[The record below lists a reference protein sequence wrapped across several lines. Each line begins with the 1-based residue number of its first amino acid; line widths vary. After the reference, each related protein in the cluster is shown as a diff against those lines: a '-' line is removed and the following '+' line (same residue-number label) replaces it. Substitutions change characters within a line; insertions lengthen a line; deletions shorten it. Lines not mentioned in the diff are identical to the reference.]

1 MQKTKNPVLIGDPIA
16 ETPPAPDA
24 AFESA
29 AAELVAEARQ
39 SSEVMAQADL
49 AEALHYNQIIGLTH
63 YARALDSIN
72 KIALLKSLQQ
82 LKDAKDYKNMI
93 LPEPD
98 GGVIK
103 VRTWQQLCD
112 ALGLSRSKVDEDLA
126 NLAAFGEDVLKA
138 QDSLGIGYRELRGLR
153 GGLAS
158 LPEGE
163 REEVQ
168 ALIASAA
175 ASGDREEILAT
186 LDEVGARN
194 SKLTRE
200 LASAEARARSQE
212 ELLSTKNRQLDSL
225 RTRIDTLTNPATPED
240 RDRLQWERQSNI
252 RQQISTIC
260 NSMTG
265 STVELC
271 RILRDARAHDQA
283 HPDMPPV
290 MTDELWREL
299 DARVCAAWRTMADIL
314 TEAGLDSMT
323 QPIDVAAFDP
333 ELDADAFDT
342 EPMDARQ

>member
-1 MQKTKNPVLIGDPIA
+1 MPKIKN
-16 ETPPAPDA
+16 APDT
-24 AFESA
+24 FEA
-29 AAELVAEARQ
+29 AASELVDEARA
-39 SSEVMAQADL
+39 STETLTHADL
-49 AEALHYNQIIGLTH
+49 AELMKLNQLVGITS
-63 YARALDSIN
+63 YARAMDSMN
-72 KIALLKSLQQ
+72 KIALLRALQQ
-82 LKDAKDYKNMI
+82 LKDTKSYKNMM
-93 LPEPD
+93 LPSPD
-98 GGVIK
+98 GTVIK
-103 VRTWQQLCD
+103 IKTWQQLCD
-112 ALGLSRSKVDEDLA
+112 TLGLSRGKVDEDLL
-126 NLAAFGEDVLKA
+126 NLAAFGDDMLKA

>member
-1 MQKTKNPVLIGDPIA
+1 MPKIKN
-16 ETPPAPDA
+16 APDTLPA
-24 AFESA
+24 DLDTQTFEA
-29 AAELVAEARQ
+29 AASELVDEARA
-39 SSEVMAQADL
+39 STETLTHADL
-49 AEALHYNQIIGLTH
+49 AELMKLNQLVGITS
-63 YARALDSIN
+63 YARAMDSMN
-72 KIALLKSLQQ
+72 KIALLRALQQ
-82 LKDAKDYKNMI
+82 LKDTKSYKNMM
-93 LPEPD
+93 LPSPD
-98 GGVIK
+98 GTVIK
-103 VRTWQQLCD
+103 IKTWQQLCD
-112 ALGLSRSKVDEDLA
+112 TLGLSRGKVDEDLL
-126 NLAAFGEDVLKA
+126 NLAAFGDDMLKA

>member
-153 GGLAS
+153 GGLAA
-158 LPEGE
+158 LPADEQA
-163 REEVQ
+163 EVRD
-168 ALIASAA
+168 LIANAA
-175 ASGDREEILAT
+175 ASGDKEELLAT

-194 SKLTRE
+194 SRLSKE
-200 LASAEARARSQE
+200 LEEARADGKAKDSRISD
-212 ELLSTKNRQLDSL
+212 KGRQIDDLQ
-225 RTRIDTLTNPATPED
+225 TRLARLTNPATPEARETLHAEQQD
-240 RDRLQWERQSNI
+240 NIRRQVTIVCDRLVGEVS
-252 RQQISTIC
+252 S
-260 NSMTG
+260 
-265 STVELC
+265 LC
-271 RILRDARAHDQA
+271 RILAATAKYDSE
-283 HPDMPPV
+283 HPDGLPV
-290 MTDELWREL
+290 LTSPFWHEL
-299 DARVCAAWRTMADIL
+299 DERIGAAWMAAADLL
-314 TEAGLDSMT
+314 TESGLDS
-323 QPIDVAAFDP
+323 VAPAINPADFDDAPTAFEVEP
-333 ELDADAFDT
+333 ESAH
-342 EPMDARQ
+342 Q

>member
-1 MQKTKNPVLIGDPIA
+1 M
-16 ETPPAPDA
+16 
-24 AFESA
+24 
-29 AAELVAEARQ
+29 
-39 SSEVMAQADL
+39 
-49 AEALHYNQIIGLTH
+49 
-63 YARALDSIN
+63 
-72 KIALLKSLQQ
+72 
-82 LKDAKDYKNMI
+82 
-93 LPEPD
+93 
-98 GGVIK
+98 
-103 VRTWQQLCD
+103 
-112 ALGLSRSKVDEDLA
+112 
-126 NLAAFGEDVLKA
+126 
-138 QDSLGIGYRELRGLR
+138 
-153 GGLAS
+153 
-158 LPEGE
+158 PEGE

>member
-1 MQKTKNPVLIGDPIA
+1 MPKIKN
-16 ETPPAPDA
+16 APDTLPA
-24 AFESA
+24 DLEA
-29 AAELVAEARQ
+29 AASELVDEARA
-39 SSEVMAQADL
+39 STETLTHADL
-49 AEALHYNQIIGLTH
+49 AELMKLNQLVGITS
-63 YARALDSIN
+63 YARAMDSMN
-72 KIALLKSLQQ
+72 KIALLRALQQ
-82 LKDAKDYKNMI
+82 LKDTKSYKNMM
-93 LPEPD
+93 LPSPD
-98 GGVIK
+98 GTVIK
-103 VRTWQQLCD
+103 IKTWQQLCD
-112 ALGLSRSKVDEDLA
+112 TLGLSRGKVDEDLL
-126 NLAAFGEDVLKA
+126 NLAAFGDDMLKA